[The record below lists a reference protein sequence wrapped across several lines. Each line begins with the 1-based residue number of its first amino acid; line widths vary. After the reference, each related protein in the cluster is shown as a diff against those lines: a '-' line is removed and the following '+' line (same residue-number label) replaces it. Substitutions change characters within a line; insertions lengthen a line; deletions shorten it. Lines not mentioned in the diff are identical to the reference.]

1 MNGTFGCADLRS
13 GSRAGTAIGSLIAM
27 FELAVAVLA
36 VTVSVPAGPLY
47 VMSAGKPTITIVND
61 KTFRPEAEIPLPAEP
76 SFAVLDP
83 QKPVA
88 YVVYNGIFTT
98 LGSPHKPYAKGKL
111 VVVDLK
117 QKRVVREIG
126 LGWNAEG
133 VFVSG
138 NGKYLYCLSNG
149 WRYLNRKG
157 VADPEGV
164 ITIVDRE
171 TLETVKTLVP
181 GRLATELAES
191 ADGTRL
197 IVLAGGSVYLDHPL
211 GQQERALLALLG
223 KGREEK
229 DARLLTYGVGGF
241 EKQTEARL
249 AGGPTEMLVGD
260 DDRHVFLIDCGLS
273 VLGGVAHAGW
283 QFGRGHRGTVQ
294 IVDLET
300 GSVERTEDAGIA
312 TLPVRWD
319 PAKPSLEVVAQSG
332 TDLRSSDLI
341 LLWAGLGQAAE
352 RCSLGKFSFPPA
364 SSLPVQQGDRAVV
377 TFSLTLPGG
386 IQALQ
391 PSHVAVVDM
400 AGCQL
405 ARRVD
410 IGSKGVRVA
419 EKTAHIAALGAG
431 LVFAELPTILVSLAV
446 SSHLAHEGERRHLPE
461 EVAADQDSQF
471 VYALDAPSNRV
482 TVVRLQDGTA
492 VGNVVAGS
500 GCRRVMLAPG
510 GRFMLVQGGTHVV
523 WISTKTHEKAG
534 EYDFQDSRIVSLAPD
549 EAANRVIVLGEDFLA
564 AWDAEEGKMGP
575 PVKGF
580 KLPFQV
586 LPPIQQPGPS
596 GQRP

>member
-1 MNGTFGCADLRS
+1 
-13 GSRAGTAIGSLIAM
+13 
-27 FELAVAVLA
+27 
-36 VTVSVPAGPLY
+36 
-47 VMSAGKPTITIVND
+47 
-61 KTFRPEAEIPLPAEP
+61 
-76 SFAVLDP
+76 
-83 QKPVA
+83 
-88 YVVYNGIFTT
+88 
-98 LGSPHKPYAKGKL
+98 
-111 VVVDLK
+111 
-117 QKRVVREIG
+117 
-126 LGWNAEG
+126 
-133 VFVSG
+133 
-138 NGKYLYCLSNG
+138 
-149 WRYLNRKG
+149 
-157 VADPEGV
+157 
-164 ITIVDRE
+164 
-171 TLETVKTLVP
+171 
-181 GRLATELAES
+181 
-191 ADGTRL
+191 
-197 IVLAGGSVYLDHPL
+197 
-211 GQQERALLALLG
+211 
-223 KGREEK
+223 
-229 DARLLTYGVGGF
+229 
-241 EKQTEARL
+241 
-249 AGGPTEMLVGD
+249 
-260 DDRHVFLIDCGLS
+260 
-273 VLGGVAHAGW
+273 
-283 QFGRGHRGTVQ
+283 
-294 IVDLET
+294 
-300 GSVERTEDAGIA
+300 
-312 TLPVRWD
+312 
-319 PAKPSLEVVAQSG
+319 
-332 TDLRSSDLI
+332 
-341 LLWAGLGQAAE
+341 
-352 RCSLGKFSFPPA
+352 
-364 SSLPVQQGDRAVV
+364 
-377 TFSLTLPGG
+377 
-386 IQALQ
+386 
-391 PSHVAVVDM
+391 M